1 MRSLT
6 VRHLAL
12 LYILFSLAACAS
24 GREFWNYVVESPV
37 DKQMPREK
45 GTPLGEVDSTHVI
58 RVHYSD
64 GQTSTDVAVPVISSG
79 QQVVIDQKGRPAQEA
94 VNLAPLA
101 PTAADKGLEDAYAK
115 SGKEVVA
122 KAAPVSIVKT
132 QAMVKK
138 LVKQGNYSLA
148 LEYVDQLL
156 QKYPQHVESL
166 RAKGSILLKMG
177 EREAA
182 LDAYRKA
189 QDVQPNAQVRKQII
203 DLEKSLGG
211 R

>member
-1 MRSLT
+1 MKNLIL
-6 VRHLAL
+6 VL
-12 LYILFSLAACAS
+12 LILFVAGCAS
-24 GREFWNYVVESPV
+24 GREYWNYVVDPPV
-37 DKQMPREK
+37 DKTMPREK
-45 GTPLGEVDSTHVI
+45 GTPLGDVDSTHVI
-58 RVHYSD
+58 KVRYSD
-64 GQTSTDVAVPVISSG
+64 GSTSTDVSVPVISSG
-79 QQVVIDQKGRPAQEA
+79 QQVVIDQRGRPAQEA

-101 PTAADKGLEDAYAK
+101 PTAADTALEDAYVK
-115 SGKEVVA
+115 GGKQVVA

-138 LVKQGNYSLA
+138 LVKQGNFSLA

-182 LDAYRKA
+182 LETYRKA
-189 QDVQPNAQVRKQII
+189 QEIEPNAQVKKQIT
-203 DLEKSLGG
+203 DLEKALGG